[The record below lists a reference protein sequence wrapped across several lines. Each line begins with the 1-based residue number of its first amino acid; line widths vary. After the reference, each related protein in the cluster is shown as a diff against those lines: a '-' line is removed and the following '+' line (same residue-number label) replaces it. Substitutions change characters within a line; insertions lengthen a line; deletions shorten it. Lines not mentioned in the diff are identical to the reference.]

1 LAETETNNIKFT
13 ENEMNFKN
21 NNDEKMLTI
30 TNENVNVLKPLFLN
44 GEQLDLNN
52 LITKDEM
59 KSEIKT
65 DNIKLNNIETSKFV
79 KNVNGFIGTSDD
91 ETISFTASFNVPIKI
106 TKIIFPTSFWHS
118 NSTRTL
124 VVSTM
129 SDIPSSTTYEIQK
142 INQHLDEHEIEF
154 TSPIEID
161 DNKFY
166 TFQLDVKSD
175 DGFYRHESNGDI
187 VVGGLN
193 NYVIFDDVVG
203 SVLGTKIPFDF
214 EFEYISDKIINVDYL
229 NTIALKSDLPDQKLD
244 IGSSVDFNSVT
255 INGSIILD
263 DTFEV
268 PNQSLQT
275 NSDVKFNNVETSSI
289 NVGGFQTSTF
299 DDENISGDV
308 VCKYKHLK
316 INDQLIE
323 SIRFDIST
331 QDYLKSFKGNLQP
344 SLDNQYDF
352 GSESKRWQGVYANT
366 VNTSNLLID
375 NVPFSDHSQS
385 LVDMNSTIGII
396 EQTVQNIQAEVPS
409 AAEMQSINATLTSIS
424 NTFTSL
430 GITQLGHLNNAIQN
444 TQTFPTASTFFHGNG
459 ESVARMVFMG
469 GPNSPDD
476 GRITS
481 EIVFANDITSSE
493 GWDINNGWNY
503 SITSRNYSDAQKL
516 EINETIS
523 KGHTNNLLTFRGDD
537 IPYSYSLLTIFD
549 TDASTT
555 KSSSHLPSNVL
566 TVSTSTQWAS
576 ISGKYV
582 NNEGGSNHGLPDPN
596 SGVAETNGILGEWH
610 DSYFENPT
618 NVARLEIN
626 SDAIEITILR
636 KKFDNTWEIVIE
648 NHECP
653 NGDCNIY
660 LPTSNATKQMRII
673 VTKDIDHGATRI
685 YYLKWYT
692 MNFNKIAEFGTEVQA
707 LSFRTLGSNK
717 TLEERIST
725 IESVLGIA

>member
-1 LAETETNNIKFT
+1 MLTRSLSKFGSSNLLNSTTTRSSSSSSGSNTSGQPINASDVLGLAGAINDTIQTQDFVTTADVLEETKTNNIKFT

-44 GEQLDLNN
+44 GEQFDPNN
-52 LITKDEM
+52 LITKDEL
-59 KSEIKT
+59 KSEVKT
-65 DNIKLNNIETSKFV
+65 GNIKLDDIKTSKFV

-129 SDIPSSTTYEIQK
+129 SENTTYNIQK
-142 INQHLDEHEIEF
+142 INQHLDEHEIEVM
-154 TSPIEID
+154 IELD
-161 DNKFY
+161 DNKLY

-175 DGFYRHESNGDI
+175 DGFYQHGSNGDI
-187 VVGGLN
+187 VIGGLN

-229 NTIALKSDLPDQKLD
+229 NTLALKSDLPNQSLD
-244 IGSSVDFNSVT
+244 IDSSVDFNSVT
-255 INGSIILD
+255 INGGLVLD

-275 NSDVKFNNVETSSI
+275 NSDVKFNNVETSGI

-299 DDENISGDV
+299 DDENLIGDV
-308 VCKYKHLK
+308 IYKYKHLK

-323 SIRFDIST
+323 TIRFDIST

-352 GSESKRWQGVYANT
+352 GSESTRWQGVYANT

-409 AAEMQSINATLTSIS
+409 AVEMQSINTTLTSIA

-469 GPNSPDD
+469 GPSSPDD
-476 GRITS
+476 GRTTS
-481 EIVFANDITSSE
+481 EIVFANDITPSI
-493 GWDINNGWNY
+493 GWDINTRWNY
-503 SITSRNYSDAQKL
+503 AISSQNYDSQQELHFTEVVNGVSKKL
-516 EINETIS
+516 
-523 KGHTNNLLTFRGDD
+523 L
-537 IPYSYSLLTIFD
+537 
-549 TDASTT
+549 
-555 KSSSHLPSNVL
+555 
-566 TVSTSTQWAS
+566 
-576 ISGKYV
+576 
-582 NNEGGSNHGLPDPN
+582 
-596 SGVAETNGILGEWH
+596 
-610 DSYFENPT
+610 
-618 NVARLEIN
+618 
-626 SDAIEITILR
+626 
-636 KKFDNTWEIVIE
+636 KFKPI
-648 NHECP
+648 
-653 NGDCNIY
+653 
-660 LPTSNATKQMRII
+660 NATQ
-673 VTKDIDHGATRI
+673 
-685 YYLKWYT
+685 
-692 MNFNKIAEFGTEVQA
+692 FNEIAEFGVEVQA
-707 LSFRTLGSNK
+707 PSFRTLGSNK